1 MLIYQRLM
9 LLHVASMLKDQKNA
23 CNILLVGAFN
33 PSALKNMKVCWD
45 DYSQYVEK

>member
-1 MLIYQRLM
+1 M

-33 PSALKNMKVCWD
+33 PS
-45 DYSQYVEK
+45 EKYESLLG